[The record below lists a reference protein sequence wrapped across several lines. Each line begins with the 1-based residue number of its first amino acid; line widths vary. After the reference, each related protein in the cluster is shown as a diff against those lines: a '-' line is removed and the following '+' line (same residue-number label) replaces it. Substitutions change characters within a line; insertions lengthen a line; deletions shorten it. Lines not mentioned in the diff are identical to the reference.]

1 MMVPSGN
8 DASLVLAEYVGGL
21 ETGATGDEAVKN
33 FVQIDE

>member
-21 ETGATGDEAVKN
+21 ETGATGDEAVPK
-33 FVQIDE
+33 ILCK